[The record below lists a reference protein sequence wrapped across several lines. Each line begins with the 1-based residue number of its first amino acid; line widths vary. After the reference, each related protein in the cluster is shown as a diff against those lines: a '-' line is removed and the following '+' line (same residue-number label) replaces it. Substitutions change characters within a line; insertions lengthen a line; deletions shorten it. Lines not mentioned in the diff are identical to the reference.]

1 VAYKYSTGSLRQGD
15 IYFED
20 DRLGEPTYIDFGMD
34 TITLR
39 PSGSAILYAEAT
51 KVGIGTEVPTQ
62 NFHVSGTGDTTLRV
76 QGPPGSYGALNVKG
90 GTGDSAWVWQPANT
104 SDLRFFT
111 VDDDR
116 MVILGTGEVGIG
128 VTNPDTTLEVAGAIH
143 ISGEVGTPS
152 APSDGDG
159 GILYTKT
166 DGKVYWISNELSET
180 DLTSG
185 GGGGGGI
192 SFNGST
198 ANGVVTY
205 GSSTTADVESNLTF
219 NGSVLTVAGHV
230 TSSTGYQGFLTDG
243 DNDTYITVE
252 AADDE
257 DKVRIFTGGNQR
269 MMLRNSDEAVAIS
282 DNNVGDFTPLALLH
296 VSGAGSGGDQLF
308 IVGGGS
314 AGKPNALVVDQN
326 GQVGVGDFTGAAAN
340 PLASLSV
347 SGTLGVYKTDSTTT
361 SNAEALFILD
371 CTRGDDH
378 DSTWK
383 VGSHYH
389 SDSLHKFRIAE
400 ANTNI
405 LQIIEGASANS
416 LYIDEE
422 SNVGLG
428 TSSPTHRLTINGTLS
443 GSGQTTLGN
452 NLLMSGDQYVGGAL
466 NVSGAVTLGTLTS
479 GSAAGPSS
487 FLAVDTNGVIKL
499 DEPTVTAAL
508 PDKHVQGLTLTYI
521 DDDNIQ
527 IGTGECRNI
536 ANDADMSLASVQNI
550 DITASGINGLDT
562 GSVSDATWYS
572 IWLVS
577 GTSGTGGLYST
588 STDSPTLPA
597 GYDVSKRR
605 IGWIKTYQTAIPMF
619 AQTGGGRE
627 RTCYWGEASGFYIL
641 HSAVSDTTGWQTDYS
656 MAAGTAPTA
665 HTMLVTMQATAGG
678 NSAISFRW
686 QGFADM
692 GQGHSMS
699 QVLQN
704 KNQYDPVMPVP
715 CIDNS
720 GVNMNMRIKTWGS
733 AKANIRTAGWIE
745 TI

>member
-1 VAYKYSTGSLRQGD
+1 MAYKFTTGSVRKGD

-39 PSGSAILYAEAT
+39 PSGAAQLYVEDG
-51 KVGIGTEVPTQ
+51 KVGIGTTAPDHTL
-62 NFHVSGTGDTTLRV
+62 HVKSPGTCHVKIESEAGDEAALKIKSGG
-76 QGPPGSYGALNVKG
+76 QSSAYIWQPGS
-90 GTGDSAWVWQPANT
+90 T
-104 SDLRFFT
+104 SDLRFYING
-111 VDDDR
+111 DDVMHLDSNGN
-116 MVILGTGEVGIG
+116 IGIG
-128 VTNPDTTLEVAGAIH
+128 VTDPDTLLEVAGAAH
-143 ISGEVGTPS
+143 LSGEIATPS
-152 APSDGDG
+152 APADGDG

-166 DGKVYWISNELSET
+166 DGKVYWISHELSET

-205 GSSTTADVESNLTF
+205 GSSTTADVESNLLF
-219 NGSVLTVAGHV
+219 NGSKLSVAG
-230 TSSTGYQGFLTDG
+230 D
-243 DNDTYITVE
+243 
-252 AADDE
+252 
-257 DKVRIFTGGNQR
+257 
-269 MMLRNSDEAVAIS
+269 
-282 DNNVGDFTPLALLH
+282 
-296 VSGAGSGGDQLF
+296 VSGSGGLEA
-308 IVGGGS
+308 V
-314 AGKPNALVVDQN
+314 
-326 GQVGVGDFTGAAAN
+326 GAAV
-340 PLASLSV
+340 L
-347 SGTLGVYKTDSTTT
+347 
-361 SNAEALFILD
+361 
-371 CTRGDDH
+371 
-378 DSTWK
+378 
-383 VGSHYH
+383 
-389 SDSLHKFRIAE
+389 
-400 ANTNI
+400 
-405 LQIIEGASANS
+405 
-416 LYIDEE
+416 
-422 SNVGLG
+422 
-428 TSSPTHRLTINGTLS
+428 
-443 GSGQTTLGN
+443 
-452 NLLMSGDQYVGGAL
+452 GGAL

-487 FLAVDTNGVIKL
+487 FLAVDTSGIIKL

-536 ANDADMSLASVQNI
+536 ANDADMTLASVQNI
-550 DITASGINGLDT
+550 DITAVGINGRDT
-562 GSVSDATWYS
+562 ADAVTDVTWYS

-577 GTSGTGGLYST
+577 GASGTGGLYST

-605 IGWIKTYQTAIPMF
+605 IGWIRTYQTLIPVF
-619 AQTGGGRE
+619 AQTGGTRE
-627 RTCYWGEASGFYIL
+627 RTMYWGEASGFYIL

-686 QGFADM
+686 QGYNDM
-692 GQGHSMS
+692 GAGFSMS

-704 KNQYDPVMPVP
+704 KNQYDPVMPLP

>member
-1 VAYKYSTGSLRQGD
+1 MAYKFTTGSVRKGD

-39 PSGSAILYAEAT
+39 PSGSAILYAEAD
-51 KVGIGTEVPTQ
+51 KVGIGTQSPSQ
-62 NFHVSGTGDTTLRV
+62 NLHVYGASDTTLRI
-76 QGPPGSYGALNVKG
+76 QGASGYYGALNVKG

-143 ISGEVGTPS
+143 ISGEVATPS
-152 APSDGDG
+152 APGDGDG

-166 DGKVYWISNELSET
+166 DGKVYWISHELSET

-205 GSSTTADVESNLTF
+205 GNSSTADVEANLIF
-219 NGSVLTVAGHV
+219 DGSKLSV
-230 TSSTGYQGFLTDG
+230 TG
-243 DNDTYITVE
+243 D
-252 AADDE
+252 
-257 DKVRIFTGGNQR
+257 
-269 MMLRNSDEAVAIS
+269 IS
-282 DNNVGDFTPLALLH
+282 
-296 VSGAGSGGDQLF
+296 GSGGLEA
-308 IVGGGS
+308 VG
-314 AGKPNALVVDQN
+314 ATVL
-326 GQVGVGDFTGAAAN
+326 
-340 PLASLSV
+340 
-347 SGTLGVYKTDSTTT
+347 
-361 SNAEALFILD
+361 
-371 CTRGDDH
+371 
-378 DSTWK
+378 
-383 VGSHYH
+383 
-389 SDSLHKFRIAE
+389 
-400 ANTNI
+400 
-405 LQIIEGASANS
+405 
-416 LYIDEE
+416 
-422 SNVGLG
+422 
-428 TSSPTHRLTINGTLS
+428 
-443 GSGQTTLGN
+443 
-452 NLLMSGDQYVGGAL
+452 GGAL

-487 FLAVDTNGVIKL
+487 FLAVDTSGIIKL

-527 IGTGECRNI
+527 IGVGECRNI
-536 ANDADMSLASVQNI
+536 ANDADMTLASVQNI
-550 DITASGINGLDT
+550 DITAVGINGRDT
-562 GSVSDATWYS
+562 ADAVTDVTWYS

-577 GTSGTGGLYST
+577 GASGTGGLYST

-605 IGWIKTYQTAIPMF
+605 IGWIRTYQTLIPVF
-619 AQTGGGRE
+619 AQTGGTRE
-627 RTCYWGEASGFYIL
+627 RTMYWGEAVGFSLL
-641 HSAVSDTTGWQTDYS
+641 HAGVSDTTGWQTSYS

-665 HTMLVTMQATAGG
+665 HTMLVTMQALAGG
-678 NSAISFRW
+678 TNSINWRW

-692 GQGHSMS
+692 GAGFTIS
-699 QVLQN
+699 QLAQTILEFDTMVR
-704 KNQYDPVMPVP
+704 VP

-720 GVNMNMRIKTWGS
+720 GANMEIRIKTWS
-733 AKANIRTAGWIE
+733 TATANIKTAGWIE
-745 TI
+745 TL